1 MIQIVIRNFDLLK
14 LFLIQIVI
22 SHKESYF
29 VKLIKAMSEF
39 ESLGLKRLGKGTM
52 LLRDQQRQ

>member
-1 MIQIVIRNFDLLK
+1 MYMYVYTPIWNMIQIVMRNFDLW

-22 SHKESYF
+22 GHKESYF

-39 ESLGLKRLGKGTM
+39 ESLGLKRLG
-52 LLRDQQRQ
+52 